1 MHDSVLPCRVANLK
15 IDPSNVAIPLSS
27 IDQDE
32 KGQLEFVFYIQLE
45 DSFLSR
51 EDLLMV
57 VEVIH
62 RSVEIRTS

>member
-1 MHDSVLPCRVANLK
+1 MANLK